1 MMVGLLVLVL
11 VSLVS
16 CTALKE
22 EDNGDYLPEDTFRKL
37 AAVLYRRGDK
47 MENRLTRKYLYNG
60 NVTCND
66 GSVAGYYIR
75 RNSESSRW
83 VIYLEGG
90 WFCYDETSCEARW
103 HRLRTLMSSDRS
115 GLTKIFC

>member
-1 MMVGLLVLVL
+1 MVGLLWLVVTL
-11 VSLVS
+11 SVAGAKSLF
-16 CTALKE
+16 E
-22 EDNGDYLPEDTFRKL
+22 QEQGEFLPEDTFRKL

-47 MENRLTRKYLYNG
+47 VENRLTRKYLYNN

-75 RNSESSRW
+75 RNSQSRRW

-90 WFCYDETSCEARW
+90 WFCYDQTSCEARW
-103 HRLRTLMSSDRS
+103 IRLRTLMSSDR
-115 GLTKIFC
+115 